1 MGFFKA
7 LAPLLARGAITIRV
21 SQDKDEGKVKLLIT
35 QVPEKEGDVGL
46 PPLRHVDAPEQ
57 LDQTLEA
64 EIAALIAH
72 RDGPVQS
79 VLDQAKAAMD
89 EAAAEEKRKA
99 DEKAASSRKK
109 PGAATAKVAAGKP
122 QRFSLDTPEGSG
134 EGGKPPGSEGAED
147 AEPASA
153 QATGGAAEPAT
164 IEAAEDLFS

>member
-46 PPLRHVDAPEQ
+46 PPLRHVDTPEQ
-57 LDQTLEA
+57 LDQTLKG
-64 EIAALIAH
+64 EIAALVAH

-79 VLDQAKAAMD
+79 MLDQAKAAMD
-89 EAAAEEKRKA
+89 EAAAEEKHKA
-99 DEKAASSRKK
+99 DEKAAASRKK
-109 PGAATAKVAAGKP
+109 SGSTKVAAGGKA
-122 QRFSLDTPEGSG
+122 QRFTLDTPEAGG

-164 IEAAEDLFS
+164 TEASEDLFS